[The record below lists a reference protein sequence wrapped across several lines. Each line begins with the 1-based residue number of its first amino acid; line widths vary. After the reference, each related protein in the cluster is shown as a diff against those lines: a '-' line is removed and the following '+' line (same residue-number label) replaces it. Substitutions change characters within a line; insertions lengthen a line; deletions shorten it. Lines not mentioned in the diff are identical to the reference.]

1 MNLTRKQLTNVEK
14 AEGLHAPMNAFANI
28 PAYSAGMTAM
38 AAPVR
43 GPEGKANGVVTI
55 AGPLFRLT
63 EERMLA
69 LGPQVI
75 ATAAEI
81 GQTSGASPLFRTKA

>member
-1 MNLTRKQLTNVEK
+1 MIVEVFT
-14 AEGLHAPMNAFANI
+14 P
-28 PAYSAGMTAM
+28 GMTAM

-43 GPEGKANGVVTI
+43 RHDGNAIGVVTI

-69 LGPQVI
+69 LAPRLI
-75 ATAAEI
+75 AAAAAIAE
-81 GQTSGASPLFRTKA
+81 TSSASPLFRTHAA

>member
-1 MNLTRKQLTNVEK
+1 LPYIRSARNRGFSMIVEVFT
-14 AEGLHAPMNAFANI
+14 P
-28 PAYSAGMTAM
+28 GMTAM

-43 GPEGKANGVVTI
+43 AHDGEAIGVVTI

-69 LGPQVI
+69 LGPRLI
-75 ATAAEI
+75 ATAAAI
-81 GQTSGASPLFRTKA
+81 ADTSRASPLFKTRAA